1 MVRNGIFTIRHKHSN
16 QSFHDK
22 LDIQIYYLGKMNF
35 PPLLSRFRKT
45 ASDEIS
51 GAASLQKCTNI
62 NNPSL
67 AMITKKLKC
76 TNNKL

>member
-1 MVRNGIFTIRHKHSN
+1 MIRNGTFTIRYKHLN

-22 LDIQIYYLGKMNF
+22 LDIQIYYLGKINF
-35 PPLLSRFRKT
+35 PHYFQDFEKT
-45 ASDEIS
+45 ASDEIL